1 MMASRKENTPT
12 PGSSNTVNPKVFVDD
27 DDVFTVD
34 FTGKEECSWI
44 HFTEWTCMLPS
55 GDHEIT
61 FTRRINE
68 HLCTMMQHFDRPPG
82 VKLASLRNPEQKVI
96 LLFGHDTEASA
107 FNMFNKFTDVRSTVV
122 SFLREVKLPVDD
134 IKVRVRLTGTR
145 QAARHQDQGYSCVF
159 DSTADYSETDKSE
172 TKWFSNP
179 DTRNFEVDNETSN
192 SHFNRF
198 KENIT
203 RSFDACLGRVTT
215 GSVIFTFHHRS
226 TEDAL
231 GMIRK
236 HEEVRAM
243 ILECLRE
250 IDSTVKDIQ
259 MDVQLQDFIDPRS
272 LPGHGDL
279 DRRYVDKQEHEKVV
293 QELSEQVETLQQQ
306 LQEVKEKERAQ
317 LAGIRLSMWETR
329 PGSPQ
334 PSESSGFFTATDT
347 MTEVGDEEIQDI
359 TYLPEPGGGHRQ
371 TGGAS
376 KQEHVYRVVT
386 DLRKQLADTTQEL
399 KATKE
404 RMHRLE
410 ITHKKGPVTGKK
422 ADSQAW
428 SEMEA
433 LKPGRTPKYL
443 PRAGTHG
450 SLGHHQDTRATPTPS
465 RRDARADADLRDACL
480 EGKLV
485 EVKRIL
491 DTGRAD
497 VNSRD
502 GGGWTPVMAAAFGR
516 HRDVVELLVSRGAD
530 VSLVDDGGNNILH
543 YACKGG
549 DMKTVEFVL
558 SLDAVDVNA
567 RNNFG
572 QTAADVA
579 RDWGHRQLSDFLVSR
594 GTQ

>member
-12 PGSSNTVNPKVFVDD
+12 PDSSNAVKPKVFVDD

-44 HFTEWTCMLPS
+44 HLTEWTCMLPS
-55 GDHEIT
+55 KDYEIT
-61 FTRRINE
+61 FTRGINK
-68 HLCTMMQHFDRPPG
+68 HLSNMMRHFDRPPG
-82 VKLASLRNPEQKVI
+82 VKLASLRIPEEKVI
-96 LLFGHDTEASA
+96 LVFGHDTKANA
-107 FNMFNKFTDVRSTVV
+107 FNMFNMYTDVRKSVLT
-122 SFLREVKLPVDD
+122 FLQKVKVHPED
-134 IKVRVRLTGTR
+134 IKVIVRFTGTSHSR
-145 QAARHQDQGYSCVF
+145 QQDQGYRCVF
-159 DSTADYSETDKSE
+159 DSTTDYSEKDKSE
-172 TKWFSNP
+172 TKWFCIP
-179 DTRNFEVDNETSN
+179 DTLGLEVDNETSN
-192 SHFNRF
+192 SHFTRLKANM
-198 KENIT
+198 T
-203 RSFDACLGRVTT
+203 RSFEACLGRVTT

-231 GMIRK
+231 EMISK

-259 MDVQLQDFIDPRS
+259 MEVQLQDFIDPRS

-279 DRRYVDKQEHEKVV
+279 DKRYVDKQEHEKVV
-293 QELSEQVETLQQQ
+293 QELSERVATLQQQ
-306 LQEVKEKERAQ
+306 LHEKERAQ

-376 KQEHVYRVVT
+376 KQQHVYRVVT

-433 LKPGRTPKYL
+433 LRPGRTPKYL

-465 RRDARADADLRDACL
+465 RRDARADADLHDACR
-480 EGKLV
+480 EGKLE

-502 GGGWTPVMAAAFGR
+502 GAGRTPVMWAALRG

-530 VSLVDDGGNNILH
+530 VSLVDDEADNILH
-543 YACKGG
+543 WACRGG
-549 DMKTVEFVL
+549 DRTTVEFVL

-567 RNNFG
+567 RNNDG
-572 QTAADVA
+572 HTAADVA
-579 RDWGHRQLSDFLVSR
+579 RFCGHRQLSDLLVSR
-594 GTQ
+594 GKQ